1 MMSCNDKLSGNE
13 GNTRKWGGGVTLP
26 KTGKLLKGK

>member
-13 GNTRKWGGGVTLP
+13 GNTRKGGGVTLS
-26 KTGKLLKGK
+26 KTCKLLKGK

>member
-13 GNTRKWGGGVTLP
+13 GNTRKGGG
-26 KTGKLLKGK
+26 KIKLQIIEGEVA

>member
-13 GNTRKWGGGVTLP
+13 GNTRKGGVTLP

>member
-13 GNTRKWGGGVTLP
+13 GNTRKGGAKLNC
-26 KTGKLLKGK
+26 KLLKGK